1 MNKKLPNPLPENTPG
16 QRILKLRLG
25 AGLTLEQLAERLDF
39 TANYF
44 GPHACGTAENLE
56 SLSENQASLAAFI
69 KNCSEEECRM
79 PKPIIKVFTIIFQCV
94 LFTGTVTT
102 GLIITTISLH
112 AGFQLRFSHTQPS
125 GSFLNGQDSF
135 PNQINDDL
143 QFPLFAALL
152 PAFLPALRFK
162 HLHRFGLIILCDTHL
177 LHLRPVSHQEWSD
190 LIFLRHFIQCPVY
203 CVLNPHIIFV
213 FTYPVDQPRILG

>member
-69 KNCSEEECRM
+69 KNCSEEE
-79 PKPIIKVFTIIFQCV
+79 FF
-94 LFTGTVTT
+94 
-102 GLIITTISLH
+102 
-112 AGFQLRFSHTQPS
+112 RFSHTQPS
-125 GSFLNGQDSF
+125 GPFLKIGR
-135 PNQINDDL
+135 
-143 QFPLFAALL
+143 A
-152 PAFLPALRFK
+152 
-162 HLHRFGLIILCDTHL
+162 H
-177 LHLRPVSHQEWSD
+177 V
-190 LIFLRHFIQCPVY
+190 
-203 CVLNPHIIFV
+203 
-213 FTYPVDQPRILG
+213 